1 MRYLTLHEVLE
12 LHRRVIARTGGTFGV
27 HNLAG
32 LLSAVA
38 QPQMTFGEQE
48 LYPSLV
54 DKVAAFGY
62 SLIMNHPFIE
72 ANERSGPAAM
82 ETLLILNGYEMD
94 ADVEEQRKIFLQLS
108 AGDLSRE
115 QLTDWL
121 RTHVKGRNDNGDQT
135 NPGLAP
141 V

>member
-1 MRYLTLHEVLE
+1 MRHLTLHEVLE
-12 LHRRVIARTGGTFGV
+12 LHRRVIARTGGTFGI
-27 HNLAG
+27 HNLGA

-54 DKVAAFGY
+54 DKVSALGY

-82 ETLLILNGYEMD
+82 ETLLVLNGYEMD
-94 ADVEEQRKIFLQLS
+94 ADVEEQRNIFLQLS
-108 AGDLSRE
+108 SGDLSRE

-121 RTHVKGRNDNGDQT
+121 RTHVKGIAET
-135 NPGLAP
+135 
-141 V
+141 

>member
-1 MRYLTLHEVLE
+1 VRHLTLHEVLE

-27 HNLAG
+27 HNLGA

-38 QPQMTFGEQE
+38 QPQMTFEEQE

-54 DKVAAFGY
+54 DKVSAFGY

-72 ANERSGPAAM
+72 ANERTGPAAM
-82 ETLLILNGYEMD
+82 ETLLVLNGYEMD
-94 ADVEEQRKIFLQLS
+94 ADVEDQEKIFLQLS
-108 AGDLSRE
+108 SGDLSRE

-121 RTHVKGRNDNGDQT
+121 RTHVKGREENAIGLND
-135 NPGLAP
+135 
-141 V
+141 

>member
-27 HNLAG
+27 HNLGA

-38 QPQMTFGEQE
+38 QPHMTFGEQE

-54 DKVAAFGY
+54 DKVSALGY

-82 ETLLILNGYEMD
+82 ETLLMLNGFEMD
-94 ADVEEQRKIFLQLS
+94 ADAEEQRKIFLQLS

-121 RTHVKGRNDNGDQT
+121 RAHVKAGSKIDSE
-135 NPGLAP
+135 
-141 V
+141 

>member
-38 QPQMTFGEQE
+38 QPQMTYGEQE

-54 DKVAAFGY
+54 DKVSAFGY

-82 ETLLILNGYEMD
+82 ETLLVLNGYEMD
-94 ADVEEQRKIFLQLS
+94 SDVEEQRKIFLQLS
-108 AGDLSRE
+108 QGNLSRE

-121 RTHVKGRNDNGDQT
+121 RMHVKGRNEDGNPT